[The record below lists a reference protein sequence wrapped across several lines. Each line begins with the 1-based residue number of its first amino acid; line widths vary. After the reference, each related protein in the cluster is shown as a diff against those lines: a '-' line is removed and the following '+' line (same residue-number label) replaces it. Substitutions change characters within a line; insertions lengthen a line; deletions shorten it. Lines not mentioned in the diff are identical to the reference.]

1 MVEGDYFYVSAMQSI
16 LLLNGGIM
24 VAKFYT
30 KSFML
35 LKMLLLTTLIIM
47 SLAACKKQTVDSYY
61 SIDSTAGSALIEAA
75 ELKKYIDNGYK
86 TNDGKK
92 VVILHVTLQ
101 NGKVPETTIK
111 GAYSFSQEEYLMEKR
126 SDGVAPN
133 GAMVASGA
141 KVDKFLSKYGIDN
154 NTLIVLTSHD
164 LTNQMVYRT
173 FWALKYWGFSN
184 KALKVLN
191 GANYYFFGDF
201 AKENNIAD
209 IASYKSAPADIS
221 KITPSTFSVR
231 DLPGNYIDSVRAP
244 FGEVIEYAK
253 AGKMNSDASGE
264 VAVLSTIDAKKPVK
278 SNGQVVTY
286 TIYDNNAVDGRIK
299 GATQLAYEQ
308 VKNGG
313 YATHW
318 ALYLDAQLSDD
329 GKYTIV
335 GGKGTFK
342 KPEQIR
348 AMVKGLTEN
357 NGKTTNN
364 SAFLGNIDKNPNK
377 RLIFHCYTGR
387 TTSPHWFV
395 FREILGY
402 QNAAVYDGSWQEW
415 SSYSAYTPADAANA
429 AYARI
434 LVGEDDP
441 NTYDKQN
448 TDYIFWNG
456 SKFVMSDNKTEPELE
471 HENMKTFIEKWDVT
485 KYTDFATLGVESYYE
500 DDEVYFYPLTNPNI
514 DTLYAGDAKEI
525 NKEDKA
531 YQGK

>member
-1 MVEGDYFYVSAMQSI
+1 
-16 LLLNGGIM
+16 M
-24 VAKFYT
+24 VAKFYA

-35 LKMLLLTTLIIM
+35 LKLMLLSILMIT

-61 SIDSTAGSALIEAA
+61 SIDSTAGSALIEPA

-86 TNDGKK
+86 TDDGRK

-101 NGKVPETTIK
+101 NGTVPESTIK

-141 KVDKFLSKYGIDN
+141 KVDKFLSKYGIDG

-164 LTNQMVYRT
+164 LTNQMIYRA

-191 GANYYFFGDF
+191 GANYYFFGEY
-201 AKENNIAD
+201 AKANNID
-209 IASYKSAPADIS
+209 TASYKAAPADIS
-221 KITPSTFSVR
+221 KIIPSTFSVR
-231 DLPGNYIDSVRAP
+231 DLAGNYIDSVRAP
-244 FGEVIEYAK
+244 FGEIIEYAK
-253 AGKMNSDASGE
+253 EGKMNSDASGE
-264 VAVLSTIDAKKPVK
+264 VAVISTIDAKKLVK

-299 GATQLAYEQ
+299 GATQLAYEP

-318 ALYLDAQLSDD
+318 ALYLDAQLSND
-329 GKYTIV
+329 GKFAIT

-342 KPEQIR
+342 TPEQIR

-357 NGKTTNN
+357 NGKTTKNA
-364 SAFLGNIDKNPNK
+364 SFLENIDKNQNK
-377 RLIFHCYTGR
+377 RILFHCYTGR
-387 TTSPHWFV
+387 TTAPHWFI

-402 QNAAVYDGSWQEW
+402 QNAAIYDGSWQEW
-415 SSYSAYTPADAANA
+415 SSYSVYYPADATNA
-429 AYARI
+429 AYARVLI
-434 LVGEDDP
+434 GEDDP
-441 NTYDKQN
+441 NTYAKQN
-448 TDYIFWNG
+448 TDFIFWNG
-456 SKFVMSDNKTEPELE
+456 EKFVMSDNKTEPELE
-471 HENMKTFIEKWDVT
+471 YDNLKTFIEKWDVT

-500 DDEVYFYPLTNPNI
+500 DDEVYYYPLTNPNI